1 MELAASSG
9 HEFPSSANE
18 LNQGSSWIMS
28 GNTVRQDGKSVHE
41 NYGDLDLD
49 QVKEQDRVG
58 VVRTSQGDLVFF
70 INGVSQSVAASGIPS
85 KVWAVV
91 DLYGKCAGVTLTNT
105 GNSDQDRRIL
115 DKKATNEAT
124 AAAATTSA
132 NAVNSIPTSGNQAQL
147 HATNRNIAAA
157 TALISNNPTPA
168 SRPVN
173 CHKIRFHDRRGTLV
187 RLSNHARTAERKR
200 PFDEF
205 NHGVVM
211 THPPLENEELL
222 ELRIDRLVDKW
233 SGSIEVGFTTHN
245 PANLEFPATMTN
257 QRSGTMMMSGCGI
270 LTNGKGTRRKY
281 GDFNLDELSEG
292 DRIGLMRK
300 TGGDLHFFINGLD
313 QGVAATRVPA
323 QMWGVVDLYGMV
335 VKVTIV
341 DRDDREAQN
350 LVTRRNFAQQ
360 PTTSRTGVSSSTTA
374 ASTLLAVVQS
384 SF

>member
-1 MELAASSG
+1 M
-9 HEFPSSANE
+9 
-18 LNQGSSWIMS
+18 
-28 GNTVRQDGKSVHE
+28 
-41 NYGDLDLD
+41 
-49 QVKEQDRVG
+49 
-58 VVRTSQGDLVFF
+58 
-70 INGVSQSVAASGIPS
+70 
-85 KVWAVV
+85 V

-157 TALISNNPTPA
+157 TATISNNPTPA

-173 CHKIRFHDRRGTLV
+173 SHKIRFHDRRGTLV

-211 THPPLENEELL
+211 THRPLENEELL

-281 GDFNLDELSEG
+281 GDFNLDELRSG
-292 DRIGLMRK
+292 HYLN
-300 TGGDLHFFINGLD
+300 FF
-313 QGVAATRVPA
+313 
-323 QMWGVVDLYGMV
+323 
-335 VKVTIV
+335 
-341 DRDDREAQN
+341 
-350 LVTRRNFAQQ
+350 
-360 PTTSRTGVSSSTTA
+360 SVSF
-374 ASTLLAVVQS
+374 L
-384 SF
+384 